1 MRKQVISILLTA
13 GLILGLAG
21 CAATPENNSSRKES
35 GSNTTKESG
44 SNNTVDLVI
53 WQHEATDQR
62 IEAFQAVIDRFMK
75 ANPGITVTQE
85 VVQWDD
91 DQMKMLSAISSGETP
106 DMNVTKDTN
115 WQAAYQAGGL
125 YPMDEIVE
133 AVDEKETIYDVS
145 LKSFKADGKYWA
157 LPFQKI
163 SHVLMYRPSMFE
175 AAGIEEAP
183 KTWSELLEC
192 AEKLTV
198 DKNGDGQPEVYGA
211 GITTGR
217 VSLTTDMF
225 ASFLVKSGGDI
236 FDQDGKVDFDT
247 EETKET
253 LEFYKELAQYSPEAS
268 SSWSW
273 GELENNWAA
282 GKLAMINYASP
293 NLSKFFES
301 EDFDIASVAMPVPDG
316 LENQETDTL
325 VTNLAILCFKDAMEK
340 EGHYEAT
347 KKFLEFCM
355 EPENNW
361 LLTVAME
368 PAFFLPVTETGAE
381 LVQSGYFEEEYFPL
395 KNFDFAEGSE
405 SRDVYEQFAKTAL
418 DNTKKGYALGNKYGA
433 VNSNLAEIY
442 NSLIISDMVQKAVLE
457 DVPVD
462 EAVDWAQSEME
473 KLSN

>member
-35 GSNTTKESG
+35 GSNNTKESG

-163 SHVLMYRPSMFE
+163 SHVLMYRS
-175 AAGIEEAP
+175 A
-183 KTWSELLEC
+183 K
-192 AEKLTV
+192 
-198 DKNGDGQPEVYGA
+198 D
-211 GITTGR
+211 
-217 VSLTTDMF
+217 
-225 ASFLVKSGGDI
+225 LV
-236 FDQDGKVDFDT
+236 
-247 EETKET
+247 
-253 LEFYKELAQYSPEAS
+253 
-268 SSWSW
+268 
-273 GELENNWAA
+273 
-282 GKLAMINYASP
+282 
-293 NLSKFFES
+293 
-301 EDFDIASVAMPVPDG
+301 
-316 LENQETDTL
+316 
-325 VTNLAILCFKDAMEK
+325 
-340 EGHYEAT
+340 
-347 KKFLEFCM
+347 
-355 EPENNW
+355 
-361 LLTVAME
+361 
-368 PAFFLPVTETGAE
+368 
-381 LVQSGYFEEEYFPL
+381 
-395 KNFDFAEGSE
+395 
-405 SRDVYEQFAKTAL
+405 
-418 DNTKKGYALGNKYGA
+418 
-433 VNSNLAEIY
+433 
-442 NSLIISDMVQKAVLE
+442 
-457 DVPVD
+457 
-462 EAVDWAQSEME
+462 
-473 KLSN
+473 